1 MQHSGE
7 KFHRWLIAL
16 IFLALTVL
24 LTPSA
29 RGQAPT
35 DAVAVPA
42 WRQATRLAVITV
54 QGEIDAITRT
64 SVERRIAEASTNGFD
79 AVVLEID
86 TPGGDMYA
94 TLELCLFLKDRAPLP
109 VWAWVHPKAYS
120 AGAIIA
126 LACRGIIVSPG
137 AAFGDAAPIA
147 VLPGMGLQPL
157 PTAERAKME
166 APVLA
171 EVVDSARRRG
181 YDENLVR
188 AYVSAPDEVWLLERV
203 TPEASGGARIFVG
216 RPEYREAFGT
226 DPPTMRSAGT
236 QRVTFEEGAPAIP
249 FVDLS
254 LRKRNDDGPR
264 NAIERDVMVEDQ
276 QTRPPVRERLTAAT
290 ANEWRVVGQVDGAEE
305 LLVTYAPEAIAFG
318 LADREVGTDQELTTY
333 FGATSMQ
340 RLDEHAGD
348 ALVRFLTSWPVRL
361 ILVVVLLGGFLIE
374 IAAPGIGLFG
384 AAAALALALLVGAP
398 ALAGITSW
406 WPLLVVLLGAALV
419 LVEIFLI
426 PGVGIIGFLG
436 GACMLVGLVAGFL
449 DAPLS
454 SPEGRDDLTTA
465 IGVVAGGGILAI
477 GTAWALLRA
486 VPESRLLRR
495 AILGTTTGS
504 VRESMLASNT
514 GAVPVGAHGT
524 ALSPLRPVGK
534 AEFAGVLMDVQAIGP
549 VIDTGARI
557 VVVRSTPY
565 ALDVEQINE

>member
-7 KFHRWLIAL
+7 KFNRWLIAL

-264 NAIERDVMVEDQ
+264 NATERDVMVEDQ

>member
-29 RGQAPT
+29 RGQAPN

-54 QGEIDAITRT
+54 QGEIDAVTRT

>member
-157 PTAERAKME
+157 PPAERAKME

-188 AYVSAPDEVWLLERV
+188 AFVSAPDEVWLLERV

>member
-157 PTAERAKME
+157 PIAERAKME

-188 AYVSAPDEVWLLERV
+188 AFVSAPDEVWLLERV
-203 TPEASGGARIFVG
+203 TPEASRGARIFVG

-264 NAIERDVMVEDQ
+264 NATERDVMVEDQ

>member
-7 KFHRWLIAL
+7 KFNRWLIAL

-29 RGQAPT
+29 RGQAPN

-54 QGEIDAITRT
+54 QGEIDAVTRT

>member
-1 MQHSGE
+1 
-7 KFHRWLIAL
+7 
-16 IFLALTVL
+16 
-24 LTPSA
+24 
-29 RGQAPT
+29 
-35 DAVAVPA
+35 
-42 WRQATRLAVITV
+42 
-54 QGEIDAITRT
+54 
-64 SVERRIAEASTNGFD
+64 
-79 AVVLEID
+79 
-86 TPGGDMYA
+86 
-94 TLELCLFLKDRAPLP
+94 
-109 VWAWVHPKAYS
+109 
-120 AGAIIA
+120 
-126 LACRGIIVSPG
+126 
-137 AAFGDAAPIA
+137 
-147 VLPGMGLQPL
+147 MGLQPL

-188 AYVSAPDEVWLLERV
+188 AFVSAPDEVWLLERV

-264 NAIERDVMVEDQ
+264 NATERDVMVEDQ

>member
-7 KFHRWLIAL
+7 KFNRWLIAL

-29 RGQAPT
+29 RGQAPN

-54 QGEIDAITRT
+54 QGEIDAVTRT

-188 AYVSAPDEVWLLERV
+188 AFVSAPDEVWLLERV

-264 NAIERDVMVEDQ
+264 NATERDVMVEDQ

>member
-7 KFHRWLIAL
+7 KFNRWLIAL

-226 DPPTMRSAGT
+226 DPPTMRAAGT

>member
-7 KFHRWLIAL
+7 KFNRWLIAL

-29 RGQAPT
+29 RGQAPN

-54 QGEIDAITRT
+54 QGEIDAVTRT

-188 AYVSAPDEVWLLERV
+188 AFVSAPDEVWLLERV

-226 DPPTMRSAGT
+226 DPPTMRAAGT

>member
-29 RGQAPT
+29 RGQAPN

-54 QGEIDAITRT
+54 QGEIDAVTRT

-226 DPPTMRSAGT
+226 DPPTMRAAGT

>member
-1 MQHSGE
+1 
-7 KFHRWLIAL
+7 
-16 IFLALTVL
+16 
-24 LTPSA
+24 
-29 RGQAPT
+29 
-35 DAVAVPA
+35 
-42 WRQATRLAVITV
+42 
-54 QGEIDAITRT
+54 
-64 SVERRIAEASTNGFD
+64 
-79 AVVLEID
+79 
-86 TPGGDMYA
+86 
-94 TLELCLFLKDRAPLP
+94 
-109 VWAWVHPKAYS
+109 
-120 AGAIIA
+120 
-126 LACRGIIVSPG
+126 
-137 AAFGDAAPIA
+137 
-147 VLPGMGLQPL
+147 
-157 PTAERAKME
+157 
-166 APVLA
+166 
-171 EVVDSARRRG
+171 
-181 YDENLVR
+181 
-188 AYVSAPDEVWLLERV
+188 
-203 TPEASGGARIFVG
+203 
-216 RPEYREAFGT
+216 
-226 DPPTMRSAGT
+226 
-236 QRVTFEEGAPAIP
+236 
-249 FVDLS
+249 
-254 LRKRNDDGPR
+254 
-264 NAIERDVMVEDQ
+264 
-276 QTRPPVRERLTAAT
+276 VRERLTAAT

>member
-264 NAIERDVMVEDQ
+264 NATERDVMVEDQ

>member
-1 MQHSGE
+1 MQRSGE

>member
-16 IFLALTVL
+16 ISLALTVL

-226 DPPTMRSAGT
+226 DPPTMRAAGT

>member
-188 AYVSAPDEVWLLERV
+188 AFVSAPDEVWLLERV

-264 NAIERDVMVEDQ
+264 NAIARDVMVEDQ

>member
-16 IFLALTVL
+16 ISLALTVL

>member
-7 KFHRWLIAL
+7 KFNRWLIAL

-29 RGQAPT
+29 RGQAPN

-54 QGEIDAITRT
+54 QGEIDAVTRT

-188 AYVSAPDEVWLLERV
+188 AFVSAPDEVWLLERV

>member
-7 KFHRWLIAL
+7 KFNRWLIAL

-29 RGQAPT
+29 RGQAPN

-54 QGEIDAITRT
+54 QGEIDAVTRT

-226 DPPTMRSAGT
+226 DPPTMRAAGT

>member
-216 RPEYREAFGT
+216 RSEYREAFGT

>member
-1 MQHSGE
+1 MHHSGE
-7 KFHRWLIAL
+7 HINRWLTAL
-16 IFLALTVL
+16 TILVLTVL
-24 LTPSA
+24 LTPIA
-29 RGQAPT
+29 HAQAPT

-64 SVERRIAEASTNGFD
+64 SVERRIAEAATNGFD

-109 VWAWVHPKAYS
+109 VWAWVHTKAYS

-188 AYVSAPDEVWLLERV
+188 AFVSAPDEVWLLERV

-226 DPPTMRSAGT
+226 DPPTMRSAGA
-236 QRVTFEEGAPAIP
+236 QRIVLEDGAPTIP

-254 LRKRNDDGPR
+254 LRKRNDDGPS
-264 NAIERDVMVEDQ
+264 NAVERDVMVEDQ

-318 LADREVGTDQELTTY
+318 LADREVGTDQELASY
-333 FGATSMQ
+333 FGATSLQ
-340 RLDEHAGD
+340 RLDENAGD

-374 IAAPGIGLFG
+374 IAAPGIGWFG

-465 IGVVAGGGILAI
+465 IGIVAGGGILAM
-477 GTAWALLRA
+477 GAAWALLRA
-486 VPESRLLRR
+486 VPESRLLRG
-495 AILGTTTGS
+495 AILGATTGGA
-504 VRESMLASNT
+504 RESMLASSS
-514 GAVPVGAHGT
+514 GAVPVGTRGT

-565 ALDVEQINE
+565 ALDVEQVNE